1 MRRKRRSKRA
11 RDLIQSFIFV
21 LFTIGSISCLII
33 YLWVFKEIDES
44 LLAIEIQA
52 MTVRE
57 LANEISELTSTI
69 DQLSR
74 PDIITARARKELG
87 MVIAQPET
95 LLIAVDKAILEN
107 L

>member
-1 MRRKRRSKRA
+1 
-11 RDLIQSFIFV
+11 
-21 LFTIGSISCLII
+21 
-33 YLWVFKEIDES
+33 
-44 LLAIEIQA
+44 
-52 MTVRE
+52 MTERE

-69 DQLSR
+69 DQLIR

>member
-52 MTVRE
+52 MTMRE

-69 DQLSR
+69 DRLSR
-74 PDIITARARKELG
+74 PDIITARASKELG

>member
-1 MRRKRRSKRA
+1 VRRKRRSKRA
-11 RDLIQSFIFV
+11 RNLIQSFIFV

-52 MTVRE
+52 MTERE

-69 DQLSR
+69 DKLIR

>member
-52 MTVRE
+52 MTMRE

-69 DQLSR
+69 DRLSR

>member
-1 MRRKRRSKRA
+1 MRRKRRAKRA

-21 LFTIGSISCLII
+21 LFTIGSISGLII
-33 YLWVFKEIDES
+33 YLWIFKEIDES

-52 MTVRE
+52 MTMRE

-69 DQLSR
+69 DRLSR

>member
-1 MRRKRRSKRA
+1 M
-11 RDLIQSFIFV
+11 
-21 LFTIGSISCLII
+21 
-33 YLWVFKEIDES
+33 
-44 LLAIEIQA
+44 
-52 MTVRE
+52 RE

-69 DQLSR
+69 DRLSR
-74 PDIITARARKELG
+74 PDIITARARKELC

>member
-11 RDLIQSFIFV
+11 RNLVQSFIFV

-52 MTVRE
+52 MTERE

-69 DQLSR
+69 DQLIR

>member
-21 LFTIGSISCLII
+21 LFTIGSISGLII
-33 YLWVFKEIDES
+33 YLWIFKEIDES

>member
-21 LFTIGSISCLII
+21 LFTIGSISGLII
-33 YLWVFKEIDES
+33 YLWIFKEIDES

-74 PDIITARARKELG
+74 PDIITARARKKLG

-95 LLIAVDKAILEN
+95 LLIVVDKSVVEN

>member
-44 LLAIEIQA
+44 ILAIEIQA
-52 MTVRE
+52 MTMRE

-69 DQLSR
+69 DRLSR

>member
-11 RDLIQSFIFV
+11 RNLIQSFIFV

-52 MTVRE
+52 MTERE

-69 DQLSR
+69 DKLIR